1 VATGKR
7 WSPWLAVA
15 LVAAACGGGEE
26 APPAA
31 AQPAVEPAPSTAAV
45 QDTSAQDTSAQDTA
59 AQDTTAQTLALA
71 REVFAYRGSG
81 RDPFMSLLR
90 SGDVRPLPQDL
101 RVVGINF
108 DARYPQRSVAV
119 LNDGTSGKRY
129 TVRPGDVIG
138 RIRVVEVR
146 ASEVIA
152 VVQEFGVDR
161 QIVLPLR
168 RRQEATP

>member
-7 WSPWLAVA
+7 WAPWLTAA
-15 LVAAACGGGEE
+15 LLVAACGGADE
-26 APPAA
+26 APPPG
-31 AQPAVEPAPSTAAV
+31 QPAVEPPPPVTGAPVAA
-45 QDTSAQDTSAQDTA
+45 DTGGQGA
-59 AQDTTAQTLALA
+59 AAGPLEIS

-81 RDPFMSLLR
+81 RDPFISLLK

-101 RVVGINF
+101 RLVGVNF
-108 DARYPQRSVAV
+108 DPRYPQRSVAV
-119 LNDGTSGKRY
+119 LHDVSDQRRF

-138 RIRVVEVR
+138 RIRIVEVR
-146 ASEVIA
+146 ATEVIA

-168 RRQEATP
+168 RRQEASQ